1 MSPHASGNPVA
12 QLSTRSFGQFSIEV
26 RTASRSQGNDI
37 LLYKGEPTPG
47 ESVLCRVTTACTLS
61 TAFDAS
67 DCDCRDQLRVA
78 MALISAEGRG
88 AVIYLDQ
95 EGRGHGIQT
104 KIRALRNKNNGLDTI
119 AAVEDL
125 GLESDVTDYRDV
137 PAYLRAITTGS
148 VRLLTNNPAKV
159 QSLTQLGVEIAG
171 VVSCRAFQ
179 ASCTPIRAGISKPS
193 AIAATFC
200 RGSSAMVLSDTDV
213 LAKVDGGEIRI
224 AYTFAV
230 ENGGA
235 VKEFDPPR
243 RADKGPGRTV
253 FRTRL
258 VRSRLALTL
267 GALVKPVS
275 HARWVRWSQRF
286 AGHSGIVDLRRCADG
301 WALLPGQSAIVFT
314 NERLE
319 LGSSLSAFIVGR
331 VSNYNN
337 GLVVTTGLC
346 QAS

>member
-171 VVSCRAFQ
+171 VVPCIPGVVHPDTRRHLEAK
-179 ASCTPIRAGISKPS
+179 RN
-193 AIAATFC
+193 
-200 RGSSAMVLSDTDV
+200 RGHIL
-213 LAKVDGGEIRI
+213 
-224 AYTFAV
+224 
-230 ENGGA
+230 
-235 VKEFDPPR
+235 PR
-243 RADKGPGRTV
+243 
-253 FRTRL
+253 F
-258 VRSRLALTL
+258 
-267 GALVKPVS
+267 
-275 HARWVRWSQRF
+275 
-286 AGHSGIVDLRRCADG
+286 
-301 WALLPGQSAIVFT
+301 
-314 NERLE
+314 
-319 LGSSLSAFIVGR
+319 
-331 VSNYNN
+331 
-337 GLVVTTGLC
+337 
-346 QAS
+346 